1 MKTTSSPRVT
11 TILVQ
16 KGKTQAS
23 VVVKTHD
30 RRALVNAVATRRRRA
45 TTSSSSRNG
54 CSATNTRADA
64 RLARS
69 RPMSHAVERN
79 GSMSTSSAAARVRRG
94 AYSRPRLEDASD
106 ASKVSKSL
114 SCRNASTRATASP
127 NTRALLR
134 RHSFVSGI
142 VHSFAGE
149 TTTPTSPAS
158 RAPRT
163 IRRKS
168 VSAPSPT
175 TATDSPGSFT
185 SADVDTD
192 ARAVCVSS
200 TATVF
205 VVVVVLDARR
215 ARGAFENANRHAAP
229 ATREEN
235 TSASST
241 YPTSALCTA
250 PATTRHPH
258 AIASSAFCAND
269 STLSVVSRT
278 TVALGVSRSAAA
290 SASALPDAAS
300 VAT

>member
-1 MKTTSSPRVT
+1 
-11 TILVQ
+11 
-16 KGKTQAS
+16 
-23 VVVKTHD
+23 
-30 RRALVNAVATRRRRA
+30 
-45 TTSSSSRNG
+45 
-54 CSATNTRADA
+54 
-64 RLARS
+64 
-69 RPMSHAVERN
+69 
-79 GSMSTSSAAARVRRG
+79 MSTSSAAARVRRG

-163 IRRKS
+163 IRRKRS
-168 VSAPSPT
+168 RPSPT

-215 ARGAFENANRHAAP
+215 ARGAFENA
-229 ATREEN
+229 
-235 TSASST
+235 
-241 YPTSALCTA
+241 
-250 PATTRHPH
+250 
-258 AIASSAFCAND
+258 
-269 STLSVVSRT
+269 
-278 TVALGVSRSAAA
+278 
-290 SASALPDAAS
+290 
-300 VAT
+300 